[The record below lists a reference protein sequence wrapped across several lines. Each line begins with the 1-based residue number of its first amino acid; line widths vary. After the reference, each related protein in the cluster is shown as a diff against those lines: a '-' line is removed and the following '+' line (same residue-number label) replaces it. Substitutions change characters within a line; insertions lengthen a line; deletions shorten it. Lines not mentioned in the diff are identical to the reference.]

1 MKHRV
6 YELKWHNGPTQVRNN
21 TFDLFALNSRKEYCC
36 VKTDD
41 RVGKKTKREKCLLK
55 WVL

>member
-41 RVGKKTKREKCLLK
+41 RVEKKPNGKN
-55 WVL
+55 VY